1 MRAAVYAAF
10 RETGAAPTVDTL
22 AVTLGMTPEHAADA
36 LSALADGHALVL
48 RPGSAAI
55 WMAHPF
61 SGVPTDVLVT
71 VGGRRW
77 FANCAWDGLAI
88 VSLFGGT
95 GRLDTCSPADG
106 EPLAISVDVQI
117 GPQPPPPMASRKPPT
132 PPIGIMPMRCD
143 GLRLPD
149 HTRRTMRIAI
159 ANK

>member
-1 MRAAVYAAF
+1 MSPRERDVRAAVYAAF

-106 EPLAISVDVQI
+106 EPLAISVENGRVDGDAVAHFLVPAAKFWDDI
-117 GPQPPPPMASRKPPT
+117 GFT
-132 PPIGIMPMRCD
+132 
-143 GLRLPD
+143 
-149 HTRRTMRIAI
+149 
-159 ANK
+159 